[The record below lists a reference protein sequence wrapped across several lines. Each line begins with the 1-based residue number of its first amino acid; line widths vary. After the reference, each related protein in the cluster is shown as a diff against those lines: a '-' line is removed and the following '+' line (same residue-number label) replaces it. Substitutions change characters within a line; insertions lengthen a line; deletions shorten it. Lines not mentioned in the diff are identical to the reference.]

1 MESVSATT
9 GTFEYNLLEEG
20 GGPLPPA
27 AVALSLPS
35 SAVFRANTFRN
46 VQNAFR
52 VNPPAIA
59 FPTAATGMG
68 LPRAVIEDN
77 LLEAGTADASATLCE
92 PAASPALLDPDD
104 LRALPAGSL
113 SLARNTTL
121 YPRSARAAPD
131 AWRQGAAEDFGEHAS
146 ARILNLQTSSRG
158 AEVLFQYAVSAP
170 NSGVPCTLELWPPA
184 RPLESVSAFDNLSGP
199 TRAAAVLV
207 PPGSRHE
214 YRLMCG
220 GDLQRGVIP

>member
-1 MESVSATT
+1 M
-9 GTFEYNLLEEG
+9 
-20 GGPLPPA
+20 
-27 AVALSLPS
+27 
-35 SAVFRANTFRN
+35 
-46 VQNAFR
+46 
-52 VNPPAIA
+52 
-59 FPTAATGMG
+59 AATGMG
-68 LPRAVIEDN
+68 FPQAVIEDN
-77 LLEAGTADASATLCE
+77 LLEAGRADSSASLCE
-92 PAASPALLDPDD
+92 TVATPTLLDQND

-121 YPRSARAAPD
+121 YPRGVRTAPD
-131 AWRQGAAEDFGEHAS
+131 AWRQSAADDFGEHGS

-184 RPLESVSAFDNLSGP
+184 RPLESVSAFDNLSGSA
-199 TRAAAVLV
+199 RSAAVLV
-207 PPGSRHE
+207 PSGGRHE